1 MQPRQNV
8 ACDGDTTD
16 EDATPSDSKK
26 IEDAL
31 DALLASSDPSNVLNI
46 SGNCSL
52 TRTITLQSFPNI
64 LIQGPANLSGGTATC
79 GAAPPPGTFPGPIFN
94 IVNTRNITLRRF
106 NISGGGGI
114 ILQDSSGSFSGVSI
128 DGSRSEGL
136 NVQGASTL
144 GLQGAIFT
152 GPSTFDPAPNI
163 ITNSCGNGINVGLGS
178 SVSFTMEGTISG
190 NGGAGV
196 TVNGG
201 NFTASACCAFDT
213 AGSVVIE
220 NNRAGVIVGLGGG
233 SASVNGGSTCSGTPG
248 TAAIRNNRE
257 WGVIVSGPSFFGLS
271 GLVTVENNQTA
282 PISSTALAYRAGIY
296 GNYGA
301 TVFVTPGAQI
311 KTTNAGHGILVD
323 AQSKLRL
330 GALPPSLPPGSPCA
344 PPTFPNA
351 SITMNGDDGIRATH
365 MSFVEVLSL
374 TSVINNGGKD
384 AKCDSSSI
392 LVGVKSGIGSN
403 RC

>member
-1 MQPRQNV
+1 M
-8 ACDGDTTD
+8 
-16 EDATPSDSKK
+16 
-26 IEDAL
+26 
-31 DALLASSDPSNVLNI
+31 ASSDPFNILNI

-64 LIQGPANLSGGTATC
+64 LIEGPANLSGGTAIC

-94 IVNTRNITLRRF
+94 IVNTRNVTLRRF

-136 NVQGASTL
+136 NVQGASTV

-152 GPSTFDPAPNI
+152 AGPTVEPAPNN

-201 NFTASACCAFDT
+201 NFTASACCALDT

-233 SASVNGGSTCSGTPG
+233 SASVNGGSTCSGNPG

-257 WGVIVSGPSFFGLS
+257 WG
-271 GLVTVENNQTA
+271 
-282 PISSTALAYRAGIY
+282 
-296 GNYGA
+296 
-301 TVFVTPGAQI
+301 
-311 KTTNAGHGILVD
+311 
-323 AQSKLRL
+323 
-330 GALPPSLPPGSPCA
+330 
-344 PPTFPNA
+344 
-351 SITMNGDDGIRATH
+351 
-365 MSFVEVLSL
+365 
-374 TSVINNGGKD
+374 
-384 AKCDSSSI
+384 
-392 LVGVKSGIGSN
+392 
-403 RC
+403 